1 MYVRQF
7 ICPQNLSA
15 ALEFSQRAVMDA
27 INKGIAKV
35 REVERRCNWQLF

>member
-27 INKGIAKV
+27 INTKNGK
-35 REVERRCNWQLF
+35 ELP